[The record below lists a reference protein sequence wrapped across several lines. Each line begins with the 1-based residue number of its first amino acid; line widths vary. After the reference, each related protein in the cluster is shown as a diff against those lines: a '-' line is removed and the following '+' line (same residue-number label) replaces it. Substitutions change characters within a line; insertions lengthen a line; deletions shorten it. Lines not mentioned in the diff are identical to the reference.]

1 LAGSRGL
8 LTQTSL
14 RLAADALSC
23 ALPRV
28 PHFGPCS
35 LSRTT
40 SFLEQILSV
49 VSLTRYLVR
58 AALTTLWFNC
68 FEASSGTVKRGV
80 WDQPTRAC
88 ALCQRSMP
96 CGVDACMCAMRRTW
110 GEINKRFI
118 RRRANNI
125 VRKSVRR
132 IRRIY
137 SYSMILQRDTGR
149 LRLSQGASLKT
160 DESEGCSSVVS
171 PVVGQSDFA

>member
-1 LAGSRGL
+1 
-8 LTQTSL
+8 
-14 RLAADALSC
+14 
-23 ALPRV
+23 
-28 PHFGPCS
+28 
-35 LSRTT
+35 
-40 SFLEQILSV
+40 
-49 VSLTRYLVR
+49 
-58 AALTTLWFNC
+58 
-68 FEASSGTVKRGV
+68 
-80 WDQPTRAC
+80 
-88 ALCQRSMP
+88 
-96 CGVDACMCAMRRTW
+96 MCAMRRTW